1 MRVATQLGDLLEACM
16 AQAIALTSPRDACRC
31 AVVSPAFRAAADSDH
46 VWRAF
51 LPPQLDNRYRPA
63 PVVLQPAPA
72 PTAARSKE
80 AYLGLCEAPGVAAV
94 GEDSGCRVWLDR
106 GTGAVAAGCRA
117 GGQGRS
123 APGGSAPRRAEAP
136 AAEGIGIE
144 LGLYGPVG
152 HASRAK
158 QAAVRERGSIG
169 VALATR
175 EAGDPPARARR
186 AALRRRRAWL

>member
-1 MRVATQLGDLLEACM
+1 VPGRRKSAGHGAREQMRSARP
-16 AQAIALTSPRDACRC
+16 PRQGPGLAG
-31 AVVSPAFRAAADSDH
+31 PP
-46 VWRAF
+46 
-51 LPPQLDNRYRPA
+51 PPQACLS
-63 PVVLQPAPA
+63 QPCP
-72 PTAARSKE
+72 
-80 AYLGLCEAPGVAAV
+80 Y
-94 GEDSGCRVWLDR
+94 R
-106 GTGAVAAGCRA
+106 GTVAAGCRA

-152 HASRAK
+152 RASRAK
-158 QAAVRERGSIG
+158 QAAVQERGSIG

-186 AALRRRRAWL
+186 AALRRRRAWLTTPWIDRSRALLKFGC